1 MVSKNLA
8 PEKRSTTVL
17 MLRHSLYIGIQAR
30 VAKKL
35 NVHESVVC
43 RVANG
48 KTTSKRISRA
58 LQQELQR
65 IEREI
70 ERRTERAA

>member
-1 MVSKNLA
+1 MSKNLA
-8 PEKRSTTVL
+8 PEKRSTMVL

-35 NVHESVVC
+35 GVHESVVC

-48 KTTSKRISRA
+48 KTTSKRISDA
-58 LQQELQR
+58 LVRELR
-65 IEREI
+65 NIEREI
-70 ERRTERAA
+70 ERRVERAA